1 MNCCCNFYANSN
13 LKSELRSQL
22 LTLMI
27 LSSFEFLPE
36 FLCIWIYFVAES
48 LVVLFSYTAFSLEN
62 TIPIELESRFSFNMN
77 YFENKA
83 HTWNGMN
90 FERFLRGFPCSP
102 KSSPVISK
110 RVVDFSLL
118 KSGDSK
124 GVLNLIINSRK
135 IRFSNGI

>member
-1 MNCCCNFYANSN
+1 M
-13 LKSELRSQL
+13 
-22 LTLMI
+22 
-27 LSSFEFLPE
+27 
-36 FLCIWIYFVAES
+36 AES

-102 KSSPVISK
+102 KSSPVISTRIVYFYEVILECNPLGNWK
-110 RVVDFSLL
+110 NHSLRDIKYSARFEVFRLRCL
-118 KSGDSK
+118 K
-124 GVLNLIINSRK
+124 IY
-135 IRFSNGI
+135 